1 MALEE
6 LMERLKKYA
15 SLVDEAIRRY
25 IPEEMTEGA
34 VKWAC
39 GEPRY
44 AYDTAVLTEAIT
56 RPFWDLLKRGGKR
69 WRPALMLVV
78 YEAISGR
85 DAREVLDFAIIPEV
99 IHNGTL
105 IVDDVEDD
113 SLLRRGK
120 PCLHRIYGTDIAINV
135 GNTMYYLPLMLVVRS
150 ERLDEATKLRIY
162 ETYIQEMVRLSF
174 GQAMDIAWHRGIRG
188 ADVSEEQY
196 LQMCAYKTG
205 TLARFAAKLGAIL
218 AKAPEEQVESIG
230 RFAEAIGVAF
240 QIQDDILNIAG
251 DPEAYGKEWGG
262 DITEG
267 KRTLMVIYTLRRAP
281 EAERRRLLEILDM
294 HTRDIELIRE
304 AVAIMKR
311 HGAIEYA
318 KEVAR
323 RLVGEAWAEVDK
335 WLRPSEAKEALRA
348 LAKFL
353 IERAY

>member
-1 MALEE
+1 LED
-6 LMERLKKYA
+6 LTTLLKRYA
-15 SLVDEAIRRY
+15 VLVNEAIERYVPRRFDESY
-25 IPEEMTEGA
+25 
-34 VKWAC
+34 VRWAC

-44 AYDTAVLTEAIT
+44 AYDTEALTEAIAK
-56 RPFWDLLKRGGKR
+56 PFWDLLDRGGKR
-69 WRPALMLVV
+69 WRPAFMLMV

-113 SLLRRGK
+113 SELRRGK
-120 PCLHRIYGTDIAINV
+120 PCVHRIYGTDIAINA
-135 GNTMYYLPLMLVVRS
+135 GNTMYYLPLTVVLRS
-150 ERLDEATKLRIY
+150 DKLDERTKLRIY
-162 ETYIQEMVRLSF
+162 EMYIQEMLRLSF

-218 AKAPEEQVESIG
+218 AKAPDWQVESIG

-240 QIQDDILNIAG
+240 QIQDDILNITG

-267 KRTLMVIYTLRRAP
+267 KRTLMVIYTLRRAS
-281 EAERRRLLEILDM
+281 EADKERLLQILDM
-294 HTRDIELIRE
+294 HTRDKHLIKE
-304 AVAIMKR
+304 AVSIMER
-311 HGAIEYA
+311 YGAVEYA
-318 KEVAR
+318 RKVAR
-323 RLVGEAWAEVDK
+323 RIVEEAWADVDG
-335 WLRPSEAKEALRA
+335 WLSPSEAKEALKA
-348 LAKFL
+348 LARFL
-353 IERAY
+353 IERAF

>member
-1 MALEE
+1 MG
-6 LMERLKKYA
+6 RLKKYA

-25 IPEEMTEGA
+25 IPEEMTEEA

-113 SLLRRGK
+113 SLLRRGE

-304 AVAIMKR
+304 AVAIMER

-348 LAKFL
+348 LAQFL
-353 IERAY
+353 IERAF

>member
-1 MALEE
+1 
-6 LMERLKKYA
+6 MEDLTTLLKRYA
-15 SLVDEAIRRY
+15 VLVNEAIERYVPRRFDESY
-25 IPEEMTEGA
+25 
-34 VKWAC
+34 VRWAC

-44 AYDTAVLTEAIT
+44 AYDTEALTEAIAK
-56 RPFWDLLKRGGKR
+56 PFWDLLDRGGKR
-69 WRPALMLVV
+69 WRPAFMLMV

-113 SLLRRGK
+113 SELRRGK
-120 PCLHRIYGTDIAINV
+120 PCVHRIYGTDIAINA
-135 GNTMYYLPLMLVVRS
+135 GNTMYYLPLTVVLRS
-150 ERLDEATKLRIY
+150 DKLDERTKLRIY
-162 ETYIQEMVRLSF
+162 EMYIQEMLRLSF

-218 AKAPEEQVESIG
+218 AKAPDWQVESIG

-240 QIQDDILNIAG
+240 QIQDDILNITG

-267 KRTLMVIYTLRRAP
+267 KRTLMVIYTLRRAS
-281 EAERRRLLEILDM
+281 EADKERLLQILDM
-294 HTRDIELIRE
+294 HTRDKHLIKE
-304 AVAIMKR
+304 AVSIMER
-311 HGAIEYA
+311 YGAVEYA
-318 KEVAR
+318 RKVAR
-323 RLVGEAWAEVDK
+323 RIVEEAWADVDG
-335 WLRPSEAKEALRA
+335 WLSPSEAKEALKA
-348 LAKFL
+348 LARFL
-353 IERAY
+353 IERAF